1 MAIKIGEILLRRG
14 LITVDGL
21 NRALT
26 MHRRSGARLGVCLVR
41 LGYVDED
48 SLAAALGEQLGVPV
62 APADALDDVPAFV
75 IARVPQQVAEAH
87 NIVPIRVEGRE
98 VHVCL
103 ADPQNLSRLD
113 EIAFTLGCRIRP
125 FLATEPAI
133 ERALA
138 RYYKKSQDWN
148 KDGNQDGNQGGKW
161 KEALNRTGEWRTEQT
176 GSWHFNLEE
185 NPPPLPVV
193 EAEVPMV
200 EPDALLPRAV
210 VEAAP
215 SDPYERL
222 AAVLSREDLVAALSD
237 FFGRLFMNLCV
248 VEVVTGGARCVAL
261 RRDGQPCALSADSDP
276 ISIEGAG
283 WLIELLA
290 HPQIVV
296 RRQIADLHLQD
307 LLRAHGIASSHVAV
321 VPVFDYGRLK
331 YVLLAQGLGADDV
344 KGIFGELK
352 PYLSALSEA
361 MRLISLRELIRRRA
375 RRPGPALDVDR

>member
-14 LITVDGL
+14 LITVEGL

-41 LGYVDED
+41 LGYVDEE
-48 SLAAALGEQLGVPV
+48 SLAVALGEQLGVPV
-62 APADALDDVPAFV
+62 APLDALDDVPSYV
-75 IARVPQQVAEAH
+75 IDRVPQQVAEAH
-87 NIVPIRVEGRE
+87 NIVPIRVDGRE

-133 ERALA
+133 ERALL
-138 RYYKKSQDWN
+138 RYYKKPED
-148 KDGNQDGNQGGKW
+148 GKW
-161 KEALNRTGEWRTEQT
+161 NEALNRTGEWRTEQT
-176 GSWHFNLEE
+176 GSWRFTLEE

-193 EAEVPMV
+193 EAELPMV
-200 EPDALLPRAV
+200 EPDALLPHIVAQP
-210 VEAAP
+210 AP
-215 SDPYERL
+215 EDPYERL
-222 AAVLSREDLVAALSD
+222 SAVLSREDLVGAMSD

-248 VEVVTGGARCVAL
+248 LEVVTGGARCVAL
-261 RRDGQPCALSADSDP
+261 RRDGRPLAADPEP

-296 RRQIADLHLQD
+296 RHQIGDPHLHE
-307 LLRAHGIASSHVAV
+307 LLRTQGITPAQVAV

-331 YVLLAQGLGADDV
+331 YVLLAQGLSADDI

-352 PYLSALSEA
+352 PYLGALSEA
-361 MRLISLRELIRRRA
+361 MRLISLRELIRKRA
-375 RRPGPALDVDR
+375 RRPSPGATATR

>member
-62 APADALDDVPAFV
+62 APADALEDVPSFV
-75 IARVPQQVAEAH
+75 IDRVPKQVAEAH

-125 FLATEPAI
+125 FLATELAI

-138 RYYKKSQDWN
+138 RYYKREDGKKWN
-148 KDGNQDGNQGGKW
+148 
-161 KEALNRTGEWRTEQT
+161 EALNRTGEWRIEQT
-176 GSWHFNLEE
+176 GSWRFNLEE

-210 VEAAP
+210 VELAP

-261 RRDGQPCALSADSDP
+261 RRDGHACVLAADPEP

-296 RRQIADLHLQD
+296 RQHITDLHLQD
-307 LLRAHGIASSHVAV
+307 LLHTHGIASSQVAV

-375 RRPGPALDVDR
+375 RRPAPAMDL